1 MNGIHDLGGMH
12 GLGPILNEEN
22 EPYFHHEWE
31 RRVFPLF
38 ASLFVGGHFNVDEFR
53 HAIERMDPAHYL
65 EASYYEHWLH
75 AFETLL
81 LEKGVITA
89 DELWGGSTPAPCA
102 PGTPVLTQDI
112 VAMVVSTGVP
122 GASVTILLPALRPE
136 TGFGQKTSTQPPT
149 PACRVTCAGKSAVLR
164 PIMACSSR
172 RTPRRTVWANILS
185 TSTASAS
192 PRWNCGARRARTTC
206 TSICGTTIWRKH
218 EHCDTA

>member
-12 GLGPILNEEN
+12 GLGPILTEEN

-81 LEKGVITA
+81 LEKGVITVE
-89 DELWGGSTPAPCA
+89 ELWGGATAALRAWHACADAGDGGDGCQYRRVCARQSRCCA
-102 PGTPVLTQDI
+102 PL
-112 VAMVVSTGVP
+112 
-122 GASVTILLPALRPE
+122 
-136 TGFGQKTSTQPPT
+136 
-149 PACRVTCAGKSAVLR
+149 
-164 PIMACSSR
+164 
-172 RTPRRTVWANILS
+172 
-185 TSTASAS
+185 
-192 PRWNCGARRARTTC
+192 
-206 TSICGTTIWRKH
+206 
-218 EHCDTA
+218 

>member
-89 DELWGGSTPAPCA
+89 DELGWLDPCPLRA
-102 PGTPVLTQDI
+102 GH
-112 VAMVVSTGVP
+112 A
-122 GASVTILLPALRPE
+122 GAD
-136 TGFGQKTSTQPPT
+136 
-149 PACRVTCAGKSAVLR
+149 AGHR
-164 PIMACSSR
+164 GDGCQYR
-172 RTPRRTVWANILS
+172 RL
-185 TSTASAS
+185 
-192 PRWNCGARRARTTC
+192 RARQSRYC
-206 TSICGTTIWRKH
+206 SPL
-218 EHCDTA
+218 